1 MRFWLLLLI
10 MIITMIM
17 IMIMIII
24 IIVII
29 VFQLKQSAIIKQA
42 LIGLACV
49 AWARN
54 YLITGRARQTRK
66 GERRPPSLFSSPAPR
81 PPTQNWRPLL
91 RLWLALLWNVYARVK
106 ARKEPGGEGPGAR
119 EIKVRS
125 CYNGSS
131 GSRMR
136 KSRHLCK
143 FQTMISSSMRKLHHG
158 PLWHCG

>member
-1 MRFWLLLLI
+1 MNGIQKRGLQAGYKCITLYMRCWLLLLI
-10 MIITMIM
+10 IIITIIIIIITSIIIIM
-17 IMIMIII
+17 MI

-54 YLITGRARQTRK
+54 YLITGRAGETRK
-66 GERRPPSLFSSPAPR
+66 GE
-81 PPTQNWRPLL
+81 
-91 RLWLALLWNVYARVK
+91 
-106 ARKEPGGEGPGAR
+106 
-119 EIKVRS
+119 VRS

-131 GSRMR
+131 GSKMR

-143 FQTMISSSMRKLHHG
+143 FQTMISSSMRKLHYG
-158 PLWHCG
+158 PLWHWG